1 MRTKLDYD
9 ARNALLDQ
17 TNWLSQPF
25 LEFQTPKRTKISRKL
40 HLQRDGSHIKL
51 SLSAAQLSVCVTA
64 LRAELS
70 EKKHEQ

>member
-1 MRTKLDYD
+1 MRTKIDYD

-40 HLQRDGSHIKL
+40 HLHRDGSQKTLPFGGPTVSLRDCTESGIKRKE
-51 SLSAAQLSVCVTA
+51 T
-64 LRAELS
+64 
-70 EKKHEQ
+70 